1 MPSVKRL
8 QHTSVPMP
16 PGGDD
21 DARAFY
27 SGVLGMREIPKPEGL
42 AAMTVI
48 WFAANDDGD
57 EVHVFK
63 DEKLGPNSAAQ
74 HLCLEV
80 DDIDAYKT
88 RLRERGYEVRVPET
102 IQNRPRLFVRDP
114 FHNLIEL
121 VEIRG
126 QYA

>member
-8 QHTSVPMP
+8 QHTSIPMP

-27 SGVLGMREIPKPEGL
+27 CEVLGMREIPKPEGL

-48 WFAANDDGD
+48 WFAANEDGD
-57 EVHVFK
+57 EVHVFQ
-63 DEKLGPNSAAQ
+63 EANMGRNSAAQ

-80 DDIDAYKT
+80 DDIEGYKT
-88 RLRERGYEVRVPET
+88 RLHDRGYDVRIPET
-102 IQNRPRLFVRDP
+102 IHNRPRLFVRDP
-114 FHNLIEL
+114 FDNLLEL

>member
-8 QHTSVPMP
+8 QHTSIPMP
-16 PGGDD
+16 PDGDEH
-21 DARAFY
+21 ARAFY
-27 SGVLGMREIPKPEGL
+27 GKVLGMREIPKPAGL
-42 AAMTVI
+42 AAMTVV

-63 DEKLGPNSAAQ
+63 EEQLGSNSAAQ

-80 DDIDAYKT
+80 DDIEAYKS
-88 RLRERGYEVRVPET
+88 RRRDHGFDVQVPEM
-102 IQNRPRLFVRDP
+102 IHNRPRLFVRDP

-126 QYA
+126 QYV

>member
-8 QHTSVPMP
+8 QHTSIPMP

-21 DARAFY
+21 KAREFY
-27 SGVLGMREIPKPEGL
+27 GGVLGMREIPKPEGL

-48 WFAANDDGD
+48 WFAASEEGD
-57 EVHVFK
+57 EVHVFR
-63 DEKLGPNSAAQ
+63 DENIGSNSAAQ

-80 DDIDAYKT
+80 DDIEGYKT
-88 RLRERGYEVRVPET
+88 RLRDHGYDVQIPET
-102 IQNRPRLFVRDP
+102 IHNRPRLFVRDP
-114 FHNLIEL
+114 FDNLIEL

-126 QYA
+126 QYS

>member
-8 QHTSVPMP
+8 QHTSIPMP
-16 PGGDD
+16 PGGDEN
-21 DARAFY
+21 ARAFY
-27 SGVLGMREIPKPEGL
+27 GAVLGMREIPKPEGL

-63 DEKLGPNSAAQ
+63 DEQLERNSAAQ

-80 DDIDAYKT
+80 DDIEAYTT
-88 RLRERGYEVRVPET
+88 RLREHGYEVRVPET

-114 FHNLIEL
+114 FDNLIEL

-126 QYA
+126 QYV

>member
-1 MPSVKRL
+1 MASVKRL

-16 PGGDD
+16 PGGDE

-42 AAMTVI
+42 AAMTVV

-63 DEKLGPNSAAQ
+63 DEQHGPNSAAQ

-80 DDIDAYKT
+80 DDIEGYKT
-88 RLRERGYEVRVPET
+88 RLSDHGYDPQIPES
-102 IQNRPRLFVRDP
+102 IHNRPRLFVRDP

-126 QYA
+126 QYV

>member
-8 QHTSVPMP
+8 QHTSIPMP
-16 PGGDD
+16 PGGDEQ
-21 DARAFY
+21 ARAFY
-27 SGVLGMREIPKPEGL
+27 GKVLGMREIPKPAGL
-42 AAMTVI
+42 AAMTVV

-63 DEKLGPNSAAQ
+63 EEQLGLNSTAQ

-80 DDIDAYKT
+80 DDIEAYKS
-88 RLRERGYEVRVPET
+88 RLRDHGFDVQVPET
-102 IQNRPRLFVRDP
+102 IHNRPRLFVRDP
-114 FHNLIEL
+114 FDNLIEL

-126 QYA
+126 QYV